1 MEAFFIVSVANLFST
16 SSLLFLLL
24 QNEDGTVL
32 ALLILL
38 QNIHIMKKHL
48 FFGAILFSISAL
60 MFSSCSN
67 DDAPVNQTARL
78 EVRLTDDPGDY
89 EEVNI
94 DIVDIQINVTD
105 NESNGWQSLPNVR
118 KGIYNLLDLVNDK
131 DTLLVNADIPAGRV
145 QQIRLI
151 LGPNNTIKLNDG
163 TIENLQTPSA
173 QQSGLK
179 LNIHQTV
186 EGGILYTLVMDFDA
200 ARSIV
205 TTGNGKYILKP
216 VIRTVLKAAGGSI
229 KGVVTPYSFRT
240 AVFAI
245 QGTDTLAGTLT
256 DTLGNY
262 LIRGLNAGAY
272 TVGYAPG
279 DSDNYN
285 GQTKSGVL
293 VVTGQ
298 VTALDTVKLVHK

>member
-1 MEAFFIVSVANLFST
+1 
-16 SSLLFLLL
+16 
-24 QNEDGTVL
+24 
-32 ALLILL
+32 
-38 QNIHIMKKHL
+38 MKKL
-48 FFGAILFSISAL
+48 CFFGAMLFSVSTL
-60 MFSSCSN
+60 VLTSCSE
-67 DDAPVNQTARL
+67 DDPVNQTARL

-94 DIVDIQINVTD
+94 DILDIQINVTD
-105 NESNGWQSLPNVR
+105 NENNGWQSLPNVR

-145 QQIRLI
+145 QQIRLV
-151 LGPNNTIKLNDG
+151 LGPDNTIKLNDG
-163 TIENLQTPSA
+163 TVEPLETPSA

-179 LNIHQTV
+179 LNIHQDV
-186 EGGILYTLVMDFDA
+186 LGGILYTLVMDFDA

-216 VIRTVLKAAGGSI
+216 VIRTVLKEAGGSI
-229 KGVVTPYSFRT
+229 GGVVVPYEFRT

-262 LIRGLNAGAY
+262 LIRGLDPGSY
-272 TVGYAPG
+272 TVGYAPTNAEY
-279 DSDNYN
+279 DAQNK
-285 GQTKSGVL
+285 TGVM
-293 VVTGQ
+293 VTTGQ
-298 VTALDTVKLVHK
+298 VTKLDTVVLVQ

>member
-1 MEAFFIVSVANLFST
+1 
-16 SSLLFLLL
+16 
-24 QNEDGTVL
+24 
-32 ALLILL
+32 
-38 QNIHIMKKHL
+38 MKKHL
-48 FFGAILFSISAL
+48 FFGSMLFFASTTL
-60 MFSSCSN
+60 LTSCSH
-67 DDAPVNQTARL
+67 DDGPINQTARL

-89 EEVNI
+89 DEVNI
-94 DIVDIQINVTD
+94 DISDIQINVTD
-105 NESNGWQSLPNVR
+105 NENNGWQSLPNVR

-131 DTLLVNADIPAGRV
+131 DTLLVNADIPAGKV
-145 QQIRLI
+145 QQIRLV
-151 LGPNNTIKLNDG
+151 LGPNNSIKLDDG
-163 TIENLQTPSA
+163 TVLPLQTPSA

-229 KGVVTPYSFRT
+229 KGNVDPHSFRT

-245 QGTDTLAGTLT
+245 QGLDTLAGTLT
-256 DTLGNY
+256 DTEGNY
-262 LIRGLNAGAY
+262 LIRGLNAGSY
-272 TVGYAPG
+272 TVGYAPS
-279 DSDNYN
+279 DSANYQ
-285 GQTKSGVL
+285 GQSKAGVL

-298 VTALDTVKLVHK
+298 VTTIDTVRLVHK

>member
-1 MEAFFIVSVANLFST
+1 M
-16 SSLLFLLL
+16 
-24 QNEDGTVL
+24 VL
-32 ALLILL
+32 AFYILF
-38 QNIHIMKKHL
+38 QNIHIMKKHW
-48 FFGAILFSISAL
+48 FFGALLFSLSTAL
-60 MFSSCSN
+60 LTSCSEN
-67 DDAPVNQTARL
+67 DGPVNQTARL

-105 NESNGWQSLPNVR
+105 NENNGWQSLPNVR

-131 DTLLVNADIPAGRV
+131 DTMLVNADIPAGRV

-151 LGPNNTIKLNDG
+151 LGPNNTLKLNDG
-163 TIENLQTPSA
+163 TIKNLETPSA

-216 VIRTVLKAAGGSI
+216 VIRTILKAAGGSI
-229 KGVVTPYSFRT
+229 KGNVDPHSFRT

-262 LIRGLNAGAY
+262 LIRGLNAGSY
-272 TVGYAPG
+272 TVGYAP
-279 DSDNYN
+279 SDTANYL
-285 GQTKSGVL
+285 GQNKAGVL

-298 VTALDTVKLVHK
+298 VTTVDTVRLVHR

>member
-1 MEAFFIVSVANLFST
+1 
-16 SSLLFLLL
+16 
-24 QNEDGTVL
+24 
-32 ALLILL
+32 
-38 QNIHIMKKHL
+38 MKTL
-48 FFGAILFSISAL
+48 FFGALLCSFSTL
-60 MFSSCSN
+60 MLTSCSE
-67 DDAPVNQTARL
+67 DDPVNQTARL

-105 NESNGWQSLPNVR
+105 NENNGWQSLPNVK

-131 DTLLVNADIPAGRV
+131 DTLLVNAEIPAGRV
-145 QQIRLI
+145 QQIRLV

-163 TIENLQTPSA
+163 TVKDLETPSA

-179 LNIHQTV
+179 LNIHQNV
-186 EGGILYTLVMDFDA
+186 EGGIMYTLLMDFDA

-205 TTGNGKYILKP
+205 TTGNGKFILKP
-216 VIRTVLKAAGGSI
+216 VIRTVLQAAGGSI
-229 KGVVTPYSFRT
+229 AGVVVPYDFRT

-262 LIRGLNAGAY
+262 LIRGLNAGSY
-272 TVGYAPG
+272 TVGYAPTNT
-279 DSDNYN
+279 DYQSQNN
-285 GQTKSGVL
+285 TSVI
-293 VVTGQ
+293 VATGQ
-298 VTALDTVKLVHK
+298 VTKLDTVVLAH